1 MWPNQYLIEA
11 RRLTSER
18 ILDADRAALAREA
31 RLYREA
37 HRGDD
42 HGAPRRAAAR
52 MALAAAR
59 GSVRLARF
67 LDECA
72 VSDGAGVQSEATPL
86 G

>member
-11 RRLTSER
+11 HRLTSEL

-31 RLYREA
+31 KLYREA

-42 HGAPRRAAAR
+42 HAGPRRAAAR
-52 MALAAAR
+52 LALAAAR

-72 VSDGAGVQSEATPL
+72 VGDGAGVHSGATPL